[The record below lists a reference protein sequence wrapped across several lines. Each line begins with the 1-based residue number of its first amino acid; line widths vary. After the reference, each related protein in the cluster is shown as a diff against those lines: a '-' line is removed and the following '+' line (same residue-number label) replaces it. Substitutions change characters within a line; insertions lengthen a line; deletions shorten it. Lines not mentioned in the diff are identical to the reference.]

1 MNPTK
6 EVGGGAGSG
15 WLELGKSTGEGVV
28 YWLRDRQGSLRSDF
42 RAGTVQDVV
51 NTPQKEASGHACPPH
66 THLHADV
73 TRWPA
78 PAGKPRAKGLVRPS
92 ASLSQSR
99 GPCGSGWGVPDHAQ
113 WPLNSA
119 RVQVRAVSSVRSL
132 PAPGPR
138 RSCHSQ
144 PARAPGRTGLPSWV
158 LRGEPAR
165 PAPSR
170 GDEHSVFGE
179 PLAVQRCQIEKFPGR
194 RAAGAC

>member
-78 PAGKPRAKGLVRPS
+78 KGEGAGETVGLPVTKQGALRLWVGGPGSCSVAPKLSSCAGKGCLLGAKPARSGPLEG
-92 ASLSQSR
+92 LSQSACQ
-99 GPCGSGWGVPDHAQ
+99 G
-113 WPLNSA
+113 A
-119 RVQVRAVSSVRSL
+119 RQD
-132 PAPGPR
+132 
-138 RSCHSQ
+138 
-144 PARAPGRTGLPSWV
+144 RAPELGAEGRTGTA
-158 LRGEPAR
+158 RAEP
-165 PAPSR
+165 
-170 GDEHSVFGE
+170 
-179 PLAVQRCQIEKFPGR
+179 R
-194 RAAGAC
+194 R